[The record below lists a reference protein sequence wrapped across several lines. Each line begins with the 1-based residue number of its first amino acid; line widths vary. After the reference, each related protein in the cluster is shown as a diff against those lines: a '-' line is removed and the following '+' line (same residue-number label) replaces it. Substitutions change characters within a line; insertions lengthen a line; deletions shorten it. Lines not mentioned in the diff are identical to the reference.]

1 MTKKGKKKKKRK
13 TSGIK
18 GFLYK
23 FDFIYIYTCMYI
35 YIFIYFY
42 LFDRWCTVQHKV
54 SVYVGFQG
62 LKHKIIVTFLLI
74 FEKFQCT
81 ENFKMVAF
89 TFQKKVNLSFLFE
102 CFFYLFLST
111 TVKTRSLM
119 LTPIPVIDST
129 LARWVQQIHY
139 ILASRRHSVTP
150 NYYGKRPRPTNHS
163 VGSRFFFF
171 QGSYLSDNWA
181 HFFLFFFF
189 FIYFWVFSF
198 PFDRKTN
205 KNLGKLV
212 TFGKKKTFSTCV
224 ALFWRH
230 RGDCQ
235 LFPNQV
241 LTQHFFFSFGV

>member
-1 MTKKGKKKKKRK
+1 MWWGLVPGALAEYWRWWLDSRTFIMRWNYAIKKMPLKNGWIREILIKLKQWQRKEKKKKRK

-23 FDFIYIYTCMYI
+23 FDFIYICTCMYI

-102 CFFYLFLST
+102 CFF
-111 TVKTRSLM
+111 
-119 LTPIPVIDST
+119 
-129 LARWVQQIHY
+129 
-139 ILASRRHSVTP
+139 
-150 NYYGKRPRPTNHS
+150 
-163 VGSRFFFF
+163 
-171 QGSYLSDNWA
+171 
-181 HFFLFFFF
+181 
-189 FIYFWVFSF
+189 IYFWV
-198 PFDRKTN
+198 
-205 KNLGKLV
+205 
-212 TFGKKKTFSTCV
+212 
-224 ALFWRH
+224 
-230 RGDCQ
+230 Q
-235 LFPNQV
+235 LSKQD
-241 LTQHFFFSFGV
+241 LSC